1 MDFAF
6 SKSEKLLIDS
16 AREFLEKEV
25 EGLARQAEETGEGY
39 SPELWRKMADL
50 GWMGLLLPEEYG
62 GVAGDF
68 LELTLILEKM
78 GRALVPG
85 PFISTTISG
94 YSVLKY
100 GTEAQR
106 NKLLPKLAQGEIIFT
121 PAFIEP
127 DSTKGEVKI
136 KEQVNLKNGD
146 YILSGTRLFVPY
158 AHLADW
164 FVYKTKTDT
173 GTILFLVNAKSPG
186 INYKTLKTIASD
198 MQCEVSLDRVK
209 VPQANILGKKEQGKQ
224 IAIEIE
230 EWGALCQSAFILGI
244 LEKVL
249 EITVKHAKEREQ
261 FGRPIGSFQAI
272 QHQCADM
279 ATEVDKVKFLVYQA
293 ARRLSEQIS
302 ATKDISMA
310 KAKASDASRSVCL
323 LGMKIHGGIGI
334 SEEHDMQLYF
344 RMAKAAEIASGNGDF
359 HKEIVA
365 KELGL

>member
-16 AREFLEKEV
+16 AREFLEKEA
-25 EGLARQAEETGEGY
+25 EGLARQVEETGEGY

-50 GWMGLLLPEEYG
+50 GWMGIMLPEEYG
-62 GVAGDF
+62 GFAGDF
-68 LELTLILEKM
+68 LELILILEKI

-85 PFISTTISG
+85 PFISTMISG
-94 YSVLKY
+94 YSVLQY

-106 NKLLPKLAQGEIIFT
+106 NELLPKLAQGELILSS
-121 PAFIEP
+121 AFIEP

-136 KEQVNLKNGD
+136 KEQIKLKNGD

-173 GTILFLVNAKSPG
+173 GTILFLVNAKSTGVDCKP
-186 INYKTLKTIASD
+186 LKTIASD
-198 MQCEVSLDRVK
+198 MQCEVSLDKVK
-209 VPQANILGKKEQGKQ
+209 VPQTNILGKKEQGKQ
-224 IAIEIE
+224 IASEIE
-230 EWGALCQSAFILGI
+230 EWGSLCQSAFILGI

-249 EITVKHAKEREQ
+249 EITVKHAKERKQ

-293 ARRLSEQIS
+293 AWRLSEQIS

-323 LGMKIHGGIGI
+323 FGIKIHGGIGI

-344 RMAKAAEIASGNGDF
+344 RMAKAAEIAFGNGDF
-359 HKEIVA
+359 HKEIVS